1 MELSKYMRDGVTVI
15 ALDGDLDS
23 STAPRTQGGLE
34 ELLPDSGTAVLD
46 LSAMSYMSSA
56 GLRVLLLAH
65 RQAKRTGIALVLAG
79 LPGPVRETMSATGFL
94 EFFVVVDSVDD
105 AVRGAVGALDT

>member
-23 STAPRTQGGLE
+23 STAPSTQGGLE

-46 LSAMSYMSSA
+46 LSDMSYMSSA

-65 RQAKRTGIALVLAG
+65 RQAGSTGISLVLAG
-79 LPGPVRETMSATGFL
+79 TQDSVRETMSATGFL
-94 EFFVVVDSVDD
+94 DFFVVVDSVDE
-105 AVRGAVGALDT
+105 AVAGALGT